1 MDLAEYVL
9 LLNLFLDH
17 LQWFRK
23 SQEYL
28 ETANPVT
35 RIELAWTARGFP
47 RTFIFQETSYI
58 SIARGNIIQGRAGF
72 HV

>member
-1 MDLAEYVL
+1 MCFEVDILAMKSTRHSISHMDLVAYVL

-23 SQEYL
+23 SQEDL

-35 RIELAWTARGFP
+35 QI
-47 RTFIFQETSYI
+47 
-58 SIARGNIIQGRAGF
+58 
-72 HV
+72 